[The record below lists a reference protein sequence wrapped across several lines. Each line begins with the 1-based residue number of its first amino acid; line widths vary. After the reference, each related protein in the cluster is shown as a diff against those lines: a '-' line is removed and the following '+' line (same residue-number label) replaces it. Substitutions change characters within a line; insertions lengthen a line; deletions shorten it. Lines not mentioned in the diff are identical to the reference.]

1 MFVKENPDR
10 KKKNLRKLEYILIKF
25 QKKVSKLPRFFG
37 ILFNFSSY
45 PIAGKNV
52 ITDKYD
58 ISQTL
63 TNTILT
69 KVAETNLIK

>member
-1 MFVKENPDR
+1 M
-10 KKKNLRKLEYILIKF
+10 RKLKLIWIKF
-25 QKKVSKLPRFFG
+25 QKKVSKLTQFFG
-37 ILFNFSSY
+37 ILFNFSYY

-63 TNTILT
+63 RNTILT